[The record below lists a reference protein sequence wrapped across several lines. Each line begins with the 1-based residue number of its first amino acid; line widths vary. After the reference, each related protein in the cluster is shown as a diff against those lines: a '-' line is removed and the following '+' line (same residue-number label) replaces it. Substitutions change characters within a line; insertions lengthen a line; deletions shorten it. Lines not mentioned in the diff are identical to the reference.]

1 MAERE
6 DRSQEKLFRTETVPG
21 KAGSGRLFDK
31 QPVAPEPVECLGM
44 TFESEDTR
52 RTYFLDR
59 LKEKLPELRK
69 RSDFPVGADDD
80 ILRLS
85 DPRPGTPLAPT
96 RSWPSSWDTM
106 AARTTQTSRTTA
118 NHSPWT

>member
-21 KAGSGRLFDK
+21 KAGSGRLFDER
-31 QPVAPEPVECLGM
+31 PVTQESVECLGM
-44 TFESEDTR
+44 TFESEDAR

-59 LKEKLPELRK
+59 LKEQLPGLRK
-69 RSDFPVGADDD
+69 RSDFPVGEDDD

-85 DPRPGTPLAPT
+85 DPPGTPPAPT

-106 AARTTQTSRTTA
+106 AVRTWSTDSSDSIARSA
-118 NHSPWT
+118 